1 MLFICGPAPVMI
13 VLICACWSAVR
24 FNLAYKCPG
33 PWCQPCGP
41 AGGGVAVLASSAA
54 LAIEMLVAAANSA
67 PAASRVPASE
77 MRIDFMFIAP
87 DTVEEDLRRYPKPAK
102 CKLVSAAMQ
111 STVKNCKF
119 NGQERCRRPTVP
131 EYEAAN
137 MIGSNPPPT
146 EAAAAREARVL
157 LVDDDR
163 ELCQMLTEY
172 LEAEHFDVKS
182 VHDGGDA
189 LAELRANAFEILILD
204 VMLPSV
210 GGFDV
215 LRKLGASH
223 ATPILMLTARG
234 DDVDRIVGLELGA
247 DDYLS
252 KPFNPRE
259 LVARIRAILRRASN
273 RAARGGAPDELTVG
287 PINLNTGTH
296 LVHVNATSVP
306 LTGAEFR
313 VLELLMRSAGQVI
326 SRDSMTEQALGRKL
340 AAYDRSIDTHIS
352 NLRRKLDLPA
362 GKNPEIKNVRGS
374 GYTLTWA

>member
-1 MLFICGPAPVMI
+1 MTTDPTATRAP
-13 VLICACWSAVR
+13 
-24 FNLAYKCPG
+24 
-33 PWCQPCGP
+33 
-41 AGGGVAVLASSAA
+41 
-54 LAIEMLVAAANSA
+54 
-67 PAASRVPASE
+67 
-77 MRIDFMFIAP
+77 
-87 DTVEEDLRRYPKPAK
+87 
-102 CKLVSAAMQ
+102 
-111 STVKNCKF
+111 
-119 NGQERCRRPTVP
+119 
-131 EYEAAN
+131 
-137 MIGSNPPPT
+137 
-146 EAAAAREARVL
+146 RVL

-163 ELCQMLTEY
+163 ELCQMLSEY

-182 VHDGGDA
+182 VHDGGEA
-189 LAELRANAFEILILD
+189 LVELQAGEFEIVILD

-210 GGFDV
+210 GGLDV
-215 LRKLGASH
+215 MRKLGASYT
-223 ATPILMLTARG
+223 TPILMLTARG

-273 RAARGGAPDELTVG
+273 RSPRSVPDELSVG
-287 PINLNTGTH
+287 PIVLNSGTRQ
-296 LVHVNATSVP
+296 VHVAEKPVA

-352 NLRRKLDLPA
+352 NLRRKLELET

-374 GYTLTWA
+374 GYTLTWANA

>member
-1 MLFICGPAPVMI
+1 MTTPLNHPATE
-13 VLICACWSAVR
+13 
-24 FNLAYKCPG
+24 
-33 PWCQPCGP
+33 
-41 AGGGVAVLASSAA
+41 SS
-54 LAIEMLVAAANSA
+54 S
-67 PAASRVPASE
+67 P
-77 MRIDFMFIAP
+77 
-87 DTVEEDLRRYPKPAK
+87 
-102 CKLVSAAMQ
+102 
-111 STVKNCKF
+111 
-119 NGQERCRRPTVP
+119 
-131 EYEAAN
+131 
-137 MIGSNPPPT
+137 
-146 EAAAAREARVL
+146 REARVL

-172 LEAEHFDVKS
+172 LEAEHFEVKS

-189 LAELRANAFEILILD
+189 LTELQVNDFEILILD

-215 LRKLGASH
+215 LRKLGASYD
-223 ATPILMLTARG
+223 TPILMLTARG

-273 RAARGGAPDELTVG
+273 RAVRGSVPDELTVG
-287 PINLNTGTH
+287 PIVLNTGTRQ
-296 LVHVNATSVP
+296 VRVADQPVA

-326 SRDSMTEQALGRKL
+326 SREAMTEQALGRKL
-340 AAYDRSIDTHIS
+340 VPYDRSIDTHIS
-352 NLRRKLDLPA
+352 NLRRKLNLEA

-374 GYTLTWA
+374 GYTLTWAHA